1 MAPRADAPGGVDA
14 MPDPANHPA
23 AAADQGPPTLSAKPR
38 YVLTSLQQRL
48 LSAAVLL
55 PIALLALWAGGRV
68 WAAFVS
74 VFALVMIWEWCAI
87 CDIRRDTQIP
97 WPSGRL
103 ALPSIIAMATSC
115 LALIPT
121 VMPMPFFP
129 PAWFSV
135 LVGFVLTT
143 ACAWPGKGRGG
154 LWLALGLGYIVPT
167 SLAAVAIRA
176 QSGDGLATEI
186 WIVALV
192 VAADTGAYM
201 AGRLIGGPKL
211 VPRISPNKTWAGLVG
226 AILAAAA
233 VGWITSLVITLPSP
247 WLLMMISG
255 ALAVI
260 EQAGDLFESFLKRH
274 FGVKDSGRIIPGH
287 GGVLDRVDG
296 LLAVTLAVAG
306 IESFIGGGILGWL

>member
-1 MAPRADAPGGVDA
+1 MAVDRTSSMPPASWRKRSRTVTCCQSRSTRPCLASICRLPACRILISSFGPAARCASAIFCSGNSLIQRWFLSISIGRSFRQLTSWRQSQSFSAGAAAMAPRADAPGGVDA

-154 LWLALGLGYIVPT
+154 LWLALGLVYIVPT

-176 QSGDGLATEI
+176 QSGEGLPTEI

-192 VAADTGAYM
+192 VAADTGA
-201 AGRLIGGPKL
+201 
-211 VPRISPNKTWAGLVG
+211 
-226 AILAAAA
+226 
-233 VGWITSLVITLPSP
+233 
-247 WLLMMISG
+247 
-255 ALAVI
+255 
-260 EQAGDLFESFLKRH
+260 
-274 FGVKDSGRIIPGH
+274 
-287 GGVLDRVDG
+287 
-296 LLAVTLAVAG
+296 
-306 IESFIGGGILGWL
+306 

>member
-87 CDIRRDTQIP
+87 CDIRRDTQIS

-121 VMPMPFFP
+121 VMPMP
-129 PAWFSV
+129 
-135 LVGFVLTT
+135 
-143 ACAWPGKGRGG
+143 
-154 LWLALGLGYIVPT
+154 
-167 SLAAVAIRA
+167 
-176 QSGDGLATEI
+176 
-186 WIVALV
+186 

-247 WLLMMISG
+247 WFLMMISG